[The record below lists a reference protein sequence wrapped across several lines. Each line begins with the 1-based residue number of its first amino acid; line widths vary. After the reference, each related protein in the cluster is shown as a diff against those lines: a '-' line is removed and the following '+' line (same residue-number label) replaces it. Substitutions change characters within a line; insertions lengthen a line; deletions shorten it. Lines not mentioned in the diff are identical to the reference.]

1 MASPLSE
8 TMHGHVARFALVR
21 YGLAVLCVTA
31 SVAVALWVRPFVLA
45 AGQLSLVAI
54 VIVGWVCGLRPALL
68 ACGLATLAFAYFF
81 TPPLDS
87 LAVDLAEA
95 PRFMMFAV
103 LGLLMAT
110 MSAARRSAEDSLR
123 RAGEELESRVRE
135 RTADLEQSND
145 RLRDREAKL
154 EQAQRIAHVGY
165 WDRDLETDRV
175 EWSSETY
182 RILGLAPQARELTPA
197 TLWQLIHP
205 EDRPSVAAAMA
216 EVRAGGPR
224 YEAEYRVVRPGGE
237 VRTVHSHADMV
248 NDGSGRR
255 RRMFGIVHDITD
267 RKRAEEALR
276 ESDEQWRAVFEN
288 SPVMYFMVDA
298 KGTILSVNPIGADQL
313 GYTIAELV
321 GRCVLDVFYDADR
334 AAVQQHVADCFSQ
347 LGRASSWELRKVR
360 KDGTLILVRE
370 TARVMRRTG
379 RDPVALIVCEDITE
393 RRRAEEALHGAR
405 AELAH
410 VTRVTTL
417 DQLASSIAH
426 EVNQPLAAIVADANA
441 CLNWLAVAHPDLDQ
455 VRETLAAIVS
465 DGHRAAEVIQ
475 RIRQLATKTEPRKGR
490 LDINDVVR
498 DVLLVVRSELR
509 HHGVSLAVDLAP
521 ALPAVFGDRVQL
533 QQVILNLVM
542 NGIEA
547 MTGVGDRPRQLTIRS
562 RPAESDQVT
571 VAVDDT
577 GVGIDASHVDRLF
590 DAFFTTKPSGM
601 GMGLSISRS
610 IIEAH
615 GGRLWAAGNTP
626 HGAIFHFCLPVADT
640 TRRTDHPTNV
650 G

>member
-95 PRFMMFAV
+95 PRFLMFAV

-182 RILGLAPQARELTPA
+182 RILGLTPQACELTPA

-224 YEAEYRVVRPGGE
+224 YEAEYRVLRPGG
-237 VRTVHSHADMV
+237 
-248 NDGSGRR
+248 
-255 RRMFGIVHDITD
+255 
-267 RKRAEEALR
+267 
-276 ESDEQWRAVFEN
+276 
-288 SPVMYFMVDA
+288 
-298 KGTILSVNPIGADQL
+298 
-313 GYTIAELV
+313 
-321 GRCVLDVFYDADR
+321 
-334 AAVQQHVADCFSQ
+334 
-347 LGRASSWELRKVR
+347 
-360 KDGTLILVRE
+360 
-370 TARVMRRTG
+370 
-379 RDPVALIVCEDITE
+379 
-393 RRRAEEALHGAR
+393 
-405 AELAH
+405 
-410 VTRVTTL
+410 
-417 DQLASSIAH
+417 
-426 EVNQPLAAIVADANA
+426 
-441 CLNWLAVAHPDLDQ
+441 
-455 VRETLAAIVS
+455 
-465 DGHRAAEVIQ
+465 
-475 RIRQLATKTEPRKGR
+475 
-490 LDINDVVR
+490 
-498 DVLLVVRSELR
+498 
-509 HHGVSLAVDLAP
+509 
-521 ALPAVFGDRVQL
+521 
-533 QQVILNLVM
+533 
-542 NGIEA
+542 
-547 MTGVGDRPRQLTIRS
+547 
-562 RPAESDQVT
+562 
-571 VAVDDT
+571 
-577 GVGIDASHVDRLF
+577 
-590 DAFFTTKPSGM
+590 
-601 GMGLSISRS
+601 
-610 IIEAH
+610 
-615 GGRLWAAGNTP
+615 
-626 HGAIFHFCLPVADT
+626 
-640 TRRTDHPTNV
+640 
-650 G
+650 